1 MTRKE
6 EIDKYEFETLMIDSW
21 FTFSVPSLTLIFNF
35 ILLGLQLIKHLLD
48 QILLKEKKEEIESKM
63 KEKNNY

>member
-48 QILLKEKKEEIESKM
+48 QILKREMARDPADRQRENRL
-63 KEKNNY
+63 